1 MEANHDQ
8 TLHIIQ
14 KTDDNSYDMAVHA
27 MRGASGMN
35 YRMSTKEIVKV
46 LDCLIGDTEPT
57 GESES
62 DERTLY
68 ALKTL
73 IDITNWCLDGVE
85 RSAHFRHDLASSVR
99 ENGETAFSAMCEWE
113 EWLKTNTEEM

>member
-1 MEANHDQ
+1 
-8 TLHIIQ
+8 
-14 KTDDNSYDMAVHA
+14 
-27 MRGASGMN
+27 MN
-35 YRMSTKEIVKV
+35 NRMSTKEIVKV